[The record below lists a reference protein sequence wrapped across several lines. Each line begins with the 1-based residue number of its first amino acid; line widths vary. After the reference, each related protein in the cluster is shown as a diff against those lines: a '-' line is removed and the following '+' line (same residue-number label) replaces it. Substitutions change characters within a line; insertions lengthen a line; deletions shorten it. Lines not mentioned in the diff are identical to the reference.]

1 MRGEDE
7 IFELKRRLLE
17 NGIAMEQMSK
27 MRAEGELI
35 LTEFASMTYEHFAIS
50 TRNVIQGSEL
60 SEADKDALTELI
72 VAIDTDDFIEKQFA
86 EMAAG
91 GPGE

>member
-72 VAIDTDDFIEKQFA
+72 VAIDTEAYIEKQFA